1 MNTRISI
8 YAAALSLLF
17 SACMQEPLGN
27 SDTKA
32 VAEPQAEAT
41 DAHIKQGVLRVKFE
55 PSIGDNFS
63 VQSGSEGL
71 RSGHTSIDNYLSSV
85 GAKRMK
91 RVFPHAGK
99 YEARSR
105 KKGMHLWYDIEYDTL
120 VSPLRAMTTL
130 SALPG
135 VSTVEP
141 LYELA
146 LPKSKVKELRAETAR
161 AITAAPFD
169 DPMLAQQWH
178 YHNDGSGQ
186 RHVAGSDINLYEAW
200 QTQTGKPNVVVAVI
214 DGGIDVE
221 HEDLKDNM
229 HVNQREANGTEGVD
243 DDQNGYVDDVYG
255 YNFVDNSGKV
265 TGHRHG
271 THVAGT
277 VAARNNNGL
286 GVAGVAGG
294 DGSTN
299 SGVRLISCQTFA
311 HTKDAPDR
319 SADAAPAM
327 KYAADAGAIISQN
340 SWGYTYPGPGVM
352 SPSMAAAIDYFIEFA
367 GCDEQGNQRSDS
379 PMKGGVVIFATGND
393 YMDYRAYP
401 AAYAPVISV
410 GSFGPDFK
418 LTDYSNRGDWV
429 SLLAPGGNDWLA
441 DGEVVSTLPD
451 NSYGTMVG
459 TSMACPHVSGIAAL
473 VVSQYGGQGFTAE
486 ELKSRLV
493 NAVKDRDVNA
503 ENPATRGRMG
513 RGYIDAMLALQ
524 PKGNQAPDAVRNV
537 TISEDMTGIKLSF
550 ANVSDADDT
559 KAVAYRIY
567 ASAAPLT
574 SANYKSASY
583 RRELYAHFL
592 NVGETIAHTLLNL
605 ELSTKYYF
613 AIEAEDR
620 WGNTSTPY
628 FFEGTTGSNQLPQLK
643 WSDEQGLVRISGQEV
658 LSRTLQVTEPDSQSW
673 EYIVSGE
680 QRGVLIKRS
689 AEGLSLS
696 LRAVAPVGKYR
707 TTIKVVDI
715 YGATAQTDLVFE
727 VYNNTAPGAS
737 LQVIEMPTLFVPI
750 KSGATQLQLADFF
763 VDAEGDPVS
772 FSVRSI
778 KDATGATTAI
788 DGATLSVS
796 TSRVGAATLEVTAT
810 DKHGAQHQ
818 GLLQVYGVA
827 SSVVYRVYPIPA
839 TTRLNLDLKRP
850 KQGGSIVIRNASG
863 SVVLRRE
870 LTADASTGTALSLAL
885 DISRFAPGTYQL
897 ETLVDGAKYTQ
908 PFVKQ

>member
-1 MNTRISI
+1 
-8 YAAALSLLF
+8 
-17 SACMQEPLGN
+17 MQEPLGN
-27 SDTKA
+27 NGTKVA
-32 VAEPQAEAT
+32 AEPEAKAT

-55 PSIGDNFS
+55 PSLGDNLS

-71 RSGHTSIDNYLSSV
+71 RSGHTAIDNYLSSI
-85 GAKRMK
+85 GAKRME
-91 RVFPHAGK
+91 RVFPYAGK
-99 YEARSR
+99 YEARTR
-105 KKGMHLWYDIEYDTL
+105 KKGLHLWYDIEFDTI
-120 VSPLRAMTTL
+120 VSPLRAMSTL
-130 SALPG
+130 VALPG
-135 VSTVEP
+135 VKVVEP
-141 LYELA
+141 LYQNA
-146 LPKSKVKELRAETAR
+146 LPKSKVRELRAETTR
-161 AITAAPFD
+161 AITTAPFD
-169 DPMLAQQWH
+169 DPMLPKQWH

-200 QTQTGKPNVVVAVI
+200 QTQTGKPNIVVAVI
-214 DGGIDVE
+214 DGGIDVD

-229 HVNQREANGTEGVD
+229 HINQREADGQPGVD

-255 YNFVDNSGKV
+255 YNFVDKSGTITAHK
-265 TGHRHG
+265 HG

-277 VAARNNNGL
+277 VAARNNNGV

-294 DGSTN
+294 NGSDN

-311 HTKDAPDR
+311 HTKDAADR
-319 SADAAPAM
+319 SVDAAPAM

-401 AAYAPVISV
+401 AAYEPVVSV

-418 LTDYSNRGDWV
+418 LADYSNRGDWV
-429 SLLAPGGNDWLA
+429 SLIAPGGNDWLA

-451 NSYGTMVG
+451 DKYGTMVG

-473 VVSQYGGQGFTAE
+473 VVSQFGGRGFTAE

-513 RGYIDAMLALQ
+513 RGYIDAVLALQ
-524 PKGNQAPDAVRNV
+524 TKGNKAPDAVRDV

-550 ANVSDADDT
+550 KTVSDPDDT
-559 KAVAYRIY
+559 KAIAYRIY
-567 ASAAPLT
+567 ASATPLT

-583 RRELYAHFL
+583 HKEIYAHFL
-592 NVGETIAHTLLNL
+592 NVGETITHTLLNL
-605 ELSTKYYF
+605 ELSTKYFF

-620 WGNTSTPY
+620 WGHTSAPY
-628 FFEGTTGSNQLPQLK
+628 FFEGTTGSNQLPQLQ
-643 WSDEQGLVRISGQEV
+643 WGDDQALVRISGQEV
-658 LSRTLQVTEPDSQSW
+658 LSRTLRVTEPDNQTW

-680 QRGVLIKRS
+680 QRGVLVKRS
-689 AEGLSLS
+689 AEGLSVG
-696 LRAVAPVGKYR
+696 LRAVAPAGKYR
-707 TTIKVVDI
+707 TTIKVVDV
-715 YGATAQTDLVFE
+715 YGAATQTDLVFE
-727 VYNNTAPGAS
+727 VYDNTAPGAS

-750 KSGATQLQLADFF
+750 NAGGTQLKLTDFF

-772 FSVRSI
+772 FSVRSLA
-778 KDATGATTAI
+778 DATGATTSI

-796 TSRVGAATLEVTAT
+796 TSKVGTGTLEVTAT

-818 GLLQVYGVA
+818 GLLKVYGVA
-827 SSVVYRVYPIPA
+827 NSLVYRVYPIPA

-850 KQGGSIVIRNASG
+850 SKSG
-863 SVVLRRE
+863 SVVIRNTSGTVVLRKDISPGSSSE
-870 LTADASTGTALSLAL
+870 TALSLAL
-885 DISRFAPGTYQL
+885 DVSRFAPGTYHIEAL
-897 ETLVDGAKYTQ
+897 IDGAKYTQ